1 MANKFWGLVLELP
14 LILLVIGSFG
24 ASIYAAYNK
33 ISGVTYASSAV
44 LGVVI
49 VLYFL
54 GVWLRSGDSDNQ
66 QVTESEY

>member
-1 MANKFWGLVLELP
+1 MAKKFWGLILELP

-33 ISGVTYASSAV
+33 ISGITYASSVV
-44 LGVVI
+44 LGAVI
-49 VLYFL
+49 ILYFL
-54 GVWLRSGDSDNQ
+54 GAWLRSGEDSDQ